1 MDPLFITNY
10 IRNLVA
16 RLAQG
21 GWRPAFGW
29 GGGFVILWAYKFAFI
44 DAPSR
49 AIHLSGEHLTALNV
63 AAGIFIGAFITR
75 EVGKHLERTGGSPTG
90 GLVNNAALS

>member
-10 IRNLVA
+10 LRNLLGRVA
-16 RLAQG
+16 QS

-29 GGGFVILWAYKFAFI
+29 GGGFIILSAYKFAFI

-49 AIHLSGEHLTALNV
+49 AIHLSGDHLTALNV

-75 EVGKHLERTGGSPTG
+75 EVGKHLERQTPAPGG
-90 GLVNNAALS
+90 GLVNNAAIS